1 MNDFAKYVK
10 SITTLS
16 LAVLLISTMIVTPA
30 AAIAI
35 SWNGASSPPTIVW
48 SDNNNWA
55 PNLLPTPADD
65 VSFTNTAAS
74 ATGAPTN
81 EVAATTTVNSLWY
94 AQTDTAFIHTTLI
107 DAGQILKVQGFN
119 ATTPPSYVDKF
130 SLYAGNL
137 GTANTSVL
145 KTVITGGAAG
155 VATPGVG
162 GLDVSG
168 PSGENTT
175 GDIIV
180 AMGNGTTGAAYPDHT
195 AVLDLSGLATFNA
208 NVDQL
213 LVGVT
218 ATGSTVNRPCGIMY
232 LAATNTIT
240 LNNPNITQNPLIP
253 AAAGTNSPPALS
265 LPGGGLVIGYAA
277 AASAGDP
284 YVSVLY
290 LGHANTINVANVL
303 VGGRFRQSAMAFES
317 TTNGSSLTMRGPDGT
332 SRVASITI
340 GDNSN
345 NSTGGNNTAGTIDL
359 RGGSVDIMASSIIL
373 GQTPTNYVGINNR
386 NGEAAAGTL
395 SFDTGT
401 IDTTSMLI
409 ANLATNLN
417 ARPTGTVNVSGTATL
432 TIGSGALTMANY
444 NGGYTDNTTTPG
456 TPILRYYGA
465 VAPATATLNVSG
477 GTVTIAGGISTDVM
491 NLNNGERAGPNSGK
505 TVSSTINVT
514 GGSLTVNGD
523 ITKGVATTNT
533 SGTISTT
540 VKIDGGTLDMAGYSI
555 GTVNP
560 GLTGPITTLNLYSG
574 TLKNIG
580 QINGPDGNALVKN
593 WDGTTAGT
601 LILDGTNTYTGDT
614 KVTGGTLQF
623 AATVSIASS
632 TIDVFGGILDVTAF
646 GGPGYTLAG
655 GKTLKGNGT
664 VNGFVNVLGGTVSPG
679 ESPGTLTVGDMTFG
693 SGSTLNIELNGVTAG
708 LFDVLNSTG
717 ALTVQPGSSLAVSLG
732 YAPMAG
738 DSFDIMN
745 WGSESGMFDTL
756 SLPSLPGGLTWDSS
770 NLYTNGSIAVVPEPA
785 TMLMLIIAAGLCLMF
800 KRTRSK

>member
-1 MNDFAKYVK
+1 MNGFSKYVN

-16 LAVLLISTMIVTPA
+16 LAALLISAMTVTPA
-30 AAIAI
+30 AAISL
-35 SWNGASSPPTIVW
+35 SWNGASSPPNILW
-48 SDNNNWA
+48 SDINNWA
-55 PNLLPTPADD
+55 PNLAITPADD
-65 VSFTNTAAS
+65 ISFTNTAAVN
-74 ATGAPTN
+74 GPGVTN
-81 EVAATTTVNSLWY
+81 EVAVSTTINSLWY
-94 AQTDTAFIHTTLI
+94 SQTDTTFIHTTQI
-107 DAGQILKVQGFN
+107 DNGGTLKVQGFN
-119 ATTPPSYVDKF
+119 AAIPTGYNSNF

-137 GTANTSVL
+137 ATAAASVE
-145 KTVITGGAAG
+145 KTVITGD
-155 VATPGVG
+155 VPGTG
-162 GLDVSG
+162 TLDVSG
-168 PSGENTT
+168 PNGGNTT
-175 GDIIV
+175 GDIVV
-180 AMGNGTTGAAYPDHT
+180 ALGFGTAGATYPDHT
-195 AVLDLSGLATFNA
+195 AILDLSGLATFNA
-208 NVDQL
+208 NVDQM
-213 LVGVT
+213 LVGAT
-218 ATGSTVNRPCGIMY
+218 AVSSTSVDRPNGIVY
-232 LAATNTIT
+232 LAQTNTIT
-240 LNNPNITQNPLIP
+240 LNNALTAANPLIP
-253 AAAGTNSPPALS
+253 AAPGTNSPPLTS
-265 LPGGGLVIGYAA
+265 LPGGGLVIGYGANRG
-277 AASAGDP
+277 AGDA
-284 YVSVLY
+284 YINALY
-290 LGHANTINVANVL
+290 LGQTNTINVDNVL
-303 VGGRFRQSAMAFES
+303 VGGRFRPGLLAFTSKTNNS
-317 TTNGSSLTMRGPDGT
+317 TLIMRGT
-332 SRVASITI
+332 SATRVASITL

-345 NSTGGNNTAGTIDL
+345 NSTGGNSTAGTVDL
-359 RGGSVDIMASSIIL
+359 TGGSVDIMATSIIL
-373 GQTPTNYVGINNR
+373 GQSATNYLAVNTR
-386 NGEAAAGTL
+386 NGQKETGTL
-395 SFDTGT
+395 SFNAGT
-401 IDTTSMLI
+401 IDTTGMII
-409 ANLATNLN
+409 ANQATNLN
-417 ARPTGTVNVSGTATL
+417 STTVGTVNVSGTATL
-432 TIGSGALTMANY
+432 TIGSGALTMSNY

-465 VAPATATLNVSG
+465 CAPSTSTLNVSG
-477 GTVTIAGGISTDVM
+477 GTVTIAGGISTDIM
-491 NLNNGERAGPNSGK
+491 NLNNGESAGPNSGV
-505 TVSSTINVT
+505 TVASTINIT
-514 GGSLTVNGD
+514 GGSVTLGGD

-533 SGTISTT
+533 SGTVRTT
-540 VKIDGGTLDMAGYSI
+540 VKIDGGILDMAGYSI

-693 SGSTLNIELNGVTAG
+693 SGSTLNIELNGATAG

-800 KRTRSK
+800 KRTRDK